1 MKENKLLRT
10 YGLPVLTGL
19 AVGAAAVLLTL
30 GSALYYAIRRRGL
43 DVRLFGA
50 Q

>member
-1 MKENKLLRT
+1 MSEMKENKLLRT

-30 GSALYYAIRRRGL
+30 LGNPKNMG
-43 DVRLFGA
+43 F
-50 Q
+50 